1 MNPADPIEA
10 PSTITPKELWRIS
23 GDEDDEFLFGVLS
36 QIVSDEDGNIY
47 LLDAQLNEVMIFS
60 PAGEYIRSIGREGEG
75 PGEFRRASD
84 MFLTADGNVAV
95 LQRMPGKI
103 VVLTPEGEPVGNLPV
118 PEPEDGGMQM
128 FARGRLAGDNVILST
143 NRFARNAAGFEMTL
157 ALIAV
162 DASGAQTATYLTR
175 TEKNDFANMVY
186 DEKTGIGAL
195 VWNAGRDGRV
205 FISDDFDAY
214 RVQIWNP
221 DGTLDHVIEREYESR
236 DRSEEEMK
244 RSTPVVRIRSGHR
257 AQSPEV
263 KTSKTDRNVQQIVP
277 REDGSV
283 WVLSSK
289 GAFDAGDG
297 VIATFDVFD
306 RGGQFTRQ
314 VTING
319 EGSYKDDGFHIVK
332 DRLCVITGLR
342 SARRAMFGG
351 REGETEEED
360 TGEPMSV
367 ICYDLGPVV
376 QTMK

>member
-1 MNPADPIEA
+1 
-10 PSTITPKELWRIS
+10 
-23 GDEDDEFLFGVLS
+23 VLS
-36 QIVSDEDGNIY
+36 QIASDEDDNVY

-60 PAGEYIRSIGREGEG
+60 PDGEFIRSIGREGEG

-84 MFLTADGNVAV
+84 MFLTVDGNVAV

-128 FARGRLAGDNVILST
+128 FARGCLSGDNVILST
-143 NRFARNAAGFEMTL
+143 NRFARNDAGFEMTM

-162 DASGAQTATYLTR
+162 DASGAQTAAYLTR
-175 TEKNDFANMVY
+175 SDKNDFANMVF

-195 VWNAGRDGRV
+195 VWNAGSDGRV
-205 FISDDFDAY
+205 FTSDNFDAY
-214 RVQIWNP
+214 RIQIWNP
-221 DGTLDHVIEREYESR
+221 DGTPERVIEREYESR
-236 DRSEEEMK
+236 ERSDEEMK
-244 RSTPVVRIRSGHR
+244 RSTPVIRIRRGNR

-263 KTSKTDRNVQQIVP
+263 KTSKTDRDVQQIFP

-289 GAFDAGDG
+289 GAFDVEDG
-297 VIATFDVFD
+297 VIAAFDVFD
-306 RGGQFTRQ
+306 RGGQYTRH
-314 VTING
+314 VTVNG
-319 EGSYKDDGFHIVK
+319 EGSYRDDGFYVVK
-332 DRLCVITGLR
+332 DRLYVVTGLR

-351 REGETEEED
+351 SEGETEEED

>member
-1 MNPADPIEA
+1 M
-10 PSTITPKELWRIS
+10 
-23 GDEDDEFLFGVLS
+23 
-36 QIVSDEDGNIY
+36 
-47 LLDAQLNEVMIFS
+47 MIFS

-84 MFLTADGNVAV
+84 MFLTTDGNVAV
-95 LQRMPGKI
+95 MQRMPGKI
-103 VVLTPEGEPVGNLPV
+103 VVLTPEGEPLDNFPV

-128 FARGRLAGDNVILST
+128 FAGGRLAGGHVVLNT
-143 NRFARNAAGFEMTL
+143 NRFARNDAGFEMTF

-162 DASGAQTATYLTR
+162 DATGAQTATYLTR
-175 TEKNDFANMVY
+175 SEKRDFANMVF

-195 VWNAGRDGRV
+195 VWNAGGDGRV
-205 FISDDFDAY
+205 YTSDDFDAY
-214 RVQIWNP
+214 RIQVWNP
-221 DGTLDHVIEREYESR
+221 DGTPHHVIEREYESR
-236 DRSEEEMK
+236 ERSEEEME
-244 RSTPVVRIRSGHR
+244 RSTPVIRIRRGNR

-263 KTSKTDRNVQQIVP
+263 KTSKTDRDVQQIIP

-297 VIATFDVFD
+297 VVATFDVFD
-306 RGGQFTRQ
+306 RDGQFARQ

-319 EGSYKDDGFHIVK
+319 EGSYRDDGFHIVK
-332 DRLCVITGLR
+332 DRLYVVTGLR

-351 REGETEEED
+351 GEGGAEEED